1 MIARMNYEL
10 FMGEALAEARQAG
23 CARRARRSGRSP

>member
-10 FMGEALAEARQAG
+10 FMGEALAEARQAA
-23 CARRARRSGRSP
+23 ARGAPPSARSPS